1 MSLVIPNRTPLEA
14 PKSPKIEQSPVQLAE
29 QRFWVKLLKIREYQA
44 VCKVH
49 VYHDESGKEYRRID
63 TIIEIDRDKKKQQ
76 KEEKKEKT
84 TTAFLE
90 DIEE

>member
-1 MSLVIPNRTPLEA
+1 MTFIIPSKVPINA
-14 PKSPKIEQSPVQLAE
+14 PNSPKFEQSPVQQAE

-49 VYHDESGKEYRRID
+49 VYHDEQGKEYRRID

-76 KEEKKEKT
+76 KEEKKKETIT
-84 TTAFLE
+84 TFLE